1 MIGLDALLLFVLVLK
16 TVSLFTLRTSA
27 YLFILSDNYLVFSI
41 VPLAVLG
48 GYVAISSWWSPD
60 RSRMLRFG
68 AVMLLGALLV
78 GSLFGLQLV
87 ARQHSAPYLFVHDG
101 AVQTEDAIAALG
113 SGENPYAIDYRART
127 FGAFPDGFSE
137 ATRPNPAWTHHIYL
151 PLQLLLGAPLAAASQ
166 ALWNWF
172 DIRMLYAFSFVLLM
186 VSSVLLSKNMER
198 RLIVLIFGLFNPLFL
213 PFFVAGFND
222 VFFLGW
228 IALGTL
234 LLQRRRFSWAGLA
247 FGLAFASKQSA
258 WFLLPFYVAYLYATA
273 NGPRRWLVVGRRLW
287 PAILT
292 ATVVMVPFFAWSPAD
307 FIDDT
312 IRYGTGSAELSYPI
326 SGFGLSQLLLS
337 AGVVDSKW
345 DQYPFWIFQVVVGI
359 PLLLW
364 LVRRIVRAPSVA
376 AVLTGFGLLSFA
388 LWFVSRYFND
398 SYIATL
404 SVVFLMAYAAQQ
416 PAETEPHV

>member
-27 YLFILSDNYLVFSI
+27 YLFTLSDNYLVFSI
-41 VPLAVLG
+41 VPLIVLG
-48 GYVAISSWWSPD
+48 GYVAISSWGSAD

-68 AVMLLGALLV
+68 AVGLLGVLLI
-78 GSLFGLQLV
+78 GSLLGLQLV

-101 AVQTEDAIAALG
+101 AVQTEDAIAALR
-113 SGENPYAIDYRART
+113 SGENPYAIDYRSRT

-151 PLQLLLGAPLAAASQ
+151 PLQLLVGLPVAVVSE

-172 DIRMLYAFSFVLLM
+172 DVRVLYAFSFVLLM
-186 VSSVLLSKNMER
+186 VCLVLLTKNKEQ

-222 VFFLGW
+222 VFWLGW
-228 IALGTL
+228 IALGAL
-234 LLQRRRFSWAGLA
+234 LLGRQRFGWAALA

-292 ATVVMVPFFAWSPAD
+292 ATVVMVPFFAWSPSD
-307 FIDDT
+307 FIDDA

-337 AGVVDSKW
+337 AGVIASKW
-345 DQYPFWIFQVVVGI
+345 DQYPFWILQAAVGI
-359 PLLLW
+359 PLLFW
-364 LVRRIVRAPSVA
+364 LVRRVIRAPSVA
-376 AVLTGFGLLSFA
+376 GTLTAFGLFSFA
-388 LWFVSRYFND
+388 VWFVSRYFND

-416 PAETEPHV
+416 SDETGTHA